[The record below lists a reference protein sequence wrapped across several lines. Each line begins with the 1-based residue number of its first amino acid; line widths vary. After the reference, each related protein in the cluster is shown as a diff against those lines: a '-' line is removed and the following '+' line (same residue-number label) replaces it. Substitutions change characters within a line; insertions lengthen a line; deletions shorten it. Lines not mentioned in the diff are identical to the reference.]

1 MELGIET
8 NIIFMYKIGI
18 IDTIDDKGIKLL
30 ENNKNFSYEVITDLS
45 SKNLLA
51 KLPEFDGVTLRRG
64 KLDEKILKNCKKLK
78 VIARHGVGYDNVD
91 TSYIK
96 KNNISLLVTHNSTST
111 SPAEH
116 AMFMIINIYKGREMF
131 DSMVRK
137 GNFHKAIHLKINDNF
152 ELFNKNVLIA
162 GFGRIGKKLIKKCL
176 GFDMNV
182 SVYDPY
188 VDKEAIQSLGGK
200 KVQDFYQALKEADIL
215 SLSLP
220 LNEET
225 KNLISLKEMSI
236 MKKSAVLINISRGGI
251 VNEKD
256 LNKALED
263 KLISFAGIDV
273 FEKEPPDLDNPL
285 LKNNRVLLSPH
296 AATFTRECLENMSM
310 ETVQNI
316 IDFFENKI
324 ENTKI
329 VKL

>member
-1 MELGIET
+1 
-8 NIIFMYKIGI
+8 MYKIGI
-18 IDTIDDKGIKLL
+18 IDTMDNKGIELL
-30 ENNKNFSYEVITDLS
+30 KSNKNFSYEIITDLS
-45 SKNLLA
+45 RENLLA

-64 KLDEKILKNCKKLK
+64 KLDEEILKNCKKLK

-91 TSYIK
+91 TLYIK
-96 KNNISLLVTHNSTST
+96 KNDISLLVTHNSTST

-137 GNFHKAIHLKINDNF
+137 GNFHKAIHLKIDDNF
-152 ELFNKNVLIA
+152 ELFNKKVLIA
-162 GFGRIGKKLIKKCL
+162 GFGRIGKKLIKKFL
-176 GFDMNV
+176 GFETNV

-188 VDKEAIQSLGGK
+188 VDKDVIESLGGK
-200 KVQDFYQALKEADIL
+200 KITNFEEGLKETDIL

-220 LNEET
+220 LNKET
-225 KNLISLKEMSI
+225 KNFISLKEMSI

-256 LNKALED
+256 LNKALDD

-285 LKNNRVLLSPH
+285 LKNERVLLSPH
-296 AATFTRECLENMSM
+296 AATFTRECLESMSM
-310 ETVQNI
+310 ETIQNI

-324 ENTKI
+324 DPIKI

>member
-45 SKNLLA
+45 NKNLLA

-64 KLDEKILKNCKKLK
+64 KLDEEILKNCKKLK

-131 DSMVRK
+131 DSMVWE

-200 KVQDFYQALKEADIL
+200 KVPDFYQALKEADIL

-220 LNEET
+220 LNKET